1 MTTSRTSASKNI
13 NRLACLM
20 VAALS
25 CGSLLPQGAQAD
37 FQGTGLTETIDSL
50 SGATTATAVASNI
63 ATLQAKLT
71 QINSQIAS
79 ATTTEAAQLRAVALA
94 LQGIITRLQQ
104 GLTIQSYSTT
114 SDEATLETTVV
125 IGFVDASGNQSTLT
139 IVVPPADGYDSTG
152 SGTED
157 EEDEEDQDEDSSS
170 SSNSDILTQIL
181 QQLGSSLGSGSNNPL
196 GAIQNTLNGLTAPV
210 QALTGELTDAATA
223 GAASAAL
230 QCAPDA
236 KKAASG
242 VAVYDSST
250 GKLYMPDGSVLQAH
264 SGKNGFMDN
273 PSASNLKNTGPIP
286 TNVYTLSMRESLF
299 HGVQALRLTPTG
311 GGNMH
316 GRNGFLVHTPLLRGS
331 VGSSGCIA
339 ITTDY
344 AKFLQAF
351 KNGQVKQVVVVSSAE
366 EAKQACKPPAYDT
379 PSPGNS

>member
-1 MTTSRTSASKNI
+1 MTTSRTSASKKI
-13 NRLACLM
+13 NRLAYLL

-50 SGATTATAVASNI
+50 SGGTTATAVASNI

-71 QINSQIAS
+71 DINSQIAS

-157 EEDEEDQDEDSSS
+157 EDEDEDSSS

-181 QQLGSSLGSGSNNPL
+181 QQLGSSLGGDSNNPL
-196 GAIQNTLNGLTAPV
+196 SAIQNTLNGLTAPV

-236 KKAASG
+236 KKTASG

-264 SGKNGFMDN
+264 SGNGSFMDN
-273 PSASNLKNTGPIP
+273 PSASNLRNRGPIP
-286 TNVYTLSMRESLF
+286 TNVYTLSMRESRF
-299 HGVQALRLTPTG
+299 HGIEAIRLNPTG
-311 GGNMH
+311 GGNMY
-316 GRNGFLVHTPLLRGS
+316 GRDGFLVHPPLRRGS
-331 VGSSGCIA
+331 VGSAGCIA

-351 KNGQVKQVVVVSSAE
+351 KSGQVKQVVVVSSAE
-366 EAKQACKPPAYDT
+366 EAKQACSPPAYNT
-379 PSPGNS
+379 PSPGSGS